1 MDSLFC
7 LAELYAARSLGPC
20 FRLLPHPST
29 VKFLQ
34 SDIFFHLGDY
44 GPRILTGEGRQGGW
58 CVGKGNRFFFWL
70 HWVFA
75 AAHELSLVVVSRGY
89 SSLWC
94 AGFSLWWLLLLWSL
108 ECRHAGPVDVA
119 HELSSSAA
127 RGLFPDLGSNPRLP
141 HW

>member
-44 GPRILTGEGRQGGW
+44 GPRILTGKGRQGGW
-58 CVGKGNRFFFWL
+58 CVGKGNRFSFL
-70 HWVFA
+70 A
-75 AAHELSLVVVSRGY
+75 ALGLCCCTRAFPSCGEQGLLIIVVRRILSVVAPLAVEPGM
-89 SSLWC
+89 
-94 AGFSLWWLLLLWSL
+94 
-108 ECRHAGPVDVA
+108 
-119 HELSSSAA
+119 
-127 RGLFPDLGSNPRLP
+127 
-141 HW
+141 

>member
-1 MDSLFC
+1 MLEKATD
-7 LAELYAARSLGPC
+7 
-20 FRLLPHPST
+20 
-29 VKFLQ
+29 
-34 SDIFFHLGDY
+34 
-44 GPRILTGEGRQGGW
+44 
-58 CVGKGNRFFFWL
+58 FFFWL

-75 AAHELSLVVVSRGY
+75 AAHELSLVVVSRGC

-108 ECRHAGPVDVA
+108 VCRHAGPVDVA

-141 HW
+141 HCWVDAYSLYLQRIPPTWF